1 MANEQLILDKLTEIA
16 NKLDEQNLLQ
26 KTVLNFN
33 EACKYLDVSPSHLY
47 KLTSSKQV
55 PHFCPQGKKLYFK
68 REELDHWL
76 QRNKQLTTGEIDQ
89 IAREYTIPA
98 KRSR

>member
-1 MANEQLILDKLTEIA
+1 MILNKLSEIA

-33 EACKYLDVSPSHLY
+33 EACSYLDVSQSHLY
-47 KLTSSKQV
+47 KLTSTRQI

-68 REELDHWL
+68 RVELDEWL
-76 QRNKQLTTGEIDQ
+76 QRNRQATTDEIEKQVSENLTRG
-89 IAREYTIPA
+89 RR
-98 KRSR
+98 K